1 MWPWE
6 SLPLSKL
13 SIVIGKRLC
22 DFLPPRGDVMLDEM
36 LSLKTSDTER
46 CAPYQLSK
54 YRLIHAWSGY
64 CSLSMALLPIF

>member
-1 MWPWE
+1 
-6 SLPLSKL
+6 
-13 SIVIGKRLC
+13 
-22 DFLPPRGDVMLDEM
+22 MLDEM